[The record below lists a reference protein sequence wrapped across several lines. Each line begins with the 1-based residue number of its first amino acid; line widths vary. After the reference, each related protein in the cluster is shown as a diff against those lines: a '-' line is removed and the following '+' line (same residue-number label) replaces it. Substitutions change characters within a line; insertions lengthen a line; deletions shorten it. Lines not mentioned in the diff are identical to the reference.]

1 MVTLNEAD
9 FDTTQ
14 KCSLFSRISGD
25 DSIGQARSYLYPMF
39 LEAPAP
45 WVFNFVESDHIPAG
59 VTDDINL
66 AILPAGDREEGIDH
80 FGFQVEDFEATART
94 AMAAGASE
102 APKEVPQDGRFAEGF
117 IRDPVGTRIDLSQRG
132 WLTKSAD

>member
-1 MVTLNEAD
+1 MAPQIKHIAIFAKDQLKMVE
-9 FDTTQ
+9 FYKTTFGMEQ
-14 KCSLFSRISGD
+14 IHQHDSEGDKSR
-25 DSIGQARSYLYPMF
+25 QAYYL
-39 LEAPAP
+39 
-45 WVFNFVESDHIPAG
+45 SDGH
-59 VTDDINL
+59 INL

-80 FGFQVEDFEATART
+80 FGFEIEDFEATART

-132 WLTKSAD
+132 WLTKSVG

>member
-1 MVTLNEAD
+1 MAPQIKHIAIFAKDQLKMVE
-9 FDTTQ
+9 FYKTTFGMEQ
-14 KCSLFSRISGD
+14 VHQHDSEGDKSR
-25 DSIGQARSYLYPMF
+25 QAYYL
-39 LEAPAP
+39 
-45 WVFNFVESDHIPAG
+45 SDGH
-59 VTDDINL
+59 INL

-80 FGFQVEDFEATART
+80 FGFEIEDFEATART

-132 WLTKSAD
+132 WLTKSVG